1 MINGACGNPGGSAI
15 QVNSQ
20 SKDRI
25 SSDREKKRDRDR
37 LQKKTQLGDIVKE
50 KERERMS

>member
-1 MINGACGNPGGSAI
+1 MINGAYGNPGGSAI

-25 SSDREKKRDRDR
+25 SSDREK
-37 LQKKTQLGDIVKE
+37 
-50 KERERMS
+50 EREREIDYKRVHNWEI